1 MIETENTMRILLV
14 EDDPQIGR
22 GAQLGLNQ
30 LGYAVDWVRT
40 GAEARTVL
48 ATHDYS
54 AVLLDLGLP
63 DIDGLV
69 WLKEM
74 RAQRYA
80 IPVLII
86 TARDQVADRIVGLD
100 SGADDFIVKPFD
112 LDEVAAR
119 IRAATRR
126 ATGRAVTTLRHRDI
140 ELNPASRSATV
151 AGVAVQ
157 LTAREFAVLA
167 DLIEHAGQVLSRE
180 QLEASLYGW
189 GDEVESNA
197 IQVHVHHLRRKLG
210 KDVIQTIHGI
220 GYAVAKE

>member
-1 MIETENTMRILLV
+1 MRILLV

-22 GAQLGLNQ
+22 GAQVGLNQ
-30 LGYAVDWVRT
+30 LGYAVDWVQT
-40 GAEARTVL
+40 GSAAGAAV

-63 DIDGLV
+63 DMDGLV
-69 WLKEM
+69 VLKDLRM
-74 RAQRYA
+74 RGYA
-80 IPVLII
+80 NPVLIV
-86 TARDQVADRIVGLD
+86 TARDQIPDRIVGLD

-126 ATGRAVTTLRHRDI
+126 TTGRVVGTLRYRDI
-140 ELNPASRSATV
+140 ELNPASRSALVSGT
-151 AGVAVQ
+151 AVQ
-157 LTAREFAVLA
+157 LTAREFAVLV
-167 DLIEHAGQVLSRE
+167 DLIEHAGQVMTRE

-189 GDEVESNA
+189 GDEIESNTV
-197 IQVHVHHLRRKLG
+197 QVHIHHLRRKLG

-220 GYAVAKE
+220 GYVVPKE